1 MKDKVDK
8 MEQSV
13 QFRITAA
20 RDNEVMDRLYSRA
33 RGKILFALPP
43 KVKIVST
50 ASVLYCHSPL
60 ISLTMFYSVLDK
72 NQLIRVS
79 IRRLEFQL
87 VQLIYLMQ
95 SLNTSKP

>member
-50 ASVLYCHSPL
+50 ESVLLYGHSPL
-60 ISLTMFYSVLDK
+60 V
-72 NQLIRVS
+72 
-79 IRRLEFQL
+79 
-87 VQLIYLMQ
+87 
-95 SLNTSKP
+95 SLNVLFVFR

>member
-50 ASVLYCHSPL
+50 ASVLYCHSYFA
-60 ISLTMFYSVLDK
+60 FYVLFGF
-72 NQLIRVS
+72 R
-79 IRRLEFQL
+79 
-87 VQLIYLMQ
+87 
-95 SLNTSKP
+95 

>member
-20 RDNEVMDRLYSRA
+20 RDNEVMDRLYSRS

-43 KVKIVST
+43 KVKIVS
-50 ASVLYCHSPL
+50 
-60 ISLTMFYSVLDK
+60 I
-72 NQLIRVS
+72 
-79 IRRLEFQL
+79 
-87 VQLIYLMQ
+87 
-95 SLNTSKP
+95 

>member
-20 RDNEVMDRLYSRA
+20 RDNEVMDRLYSRS

-50 ASVLYCHSPL
+50 LECVIL
-60 ISLTMFYSVLDK
+60 SLTF
-72 NQLIRVS
+72 N
-79 IRRLEFQL
+79 
-87 VQLIYLMQ
+87 
-95 SLNTSKP
+95 KP

>member
-1 MKDKVDK
+1 MSLCISKCNVLNELYSSFSRLEDVKDKVDK

-20 RDNEVMDRLYSRA
+20 RDNEVMDRLYSRS

-50 ASVLYCHSPL
+50 
-60 ISLTMFYSVLDK
+60 
-72 NQLIRVS
+72 
-79 IRRLEFQL
+79 
-87 VQLIYLMQ
+87 
-95 SLNTSKP
+95 

>member
-50 ASVLYCHSPL
+50 ESVLYGHSPL
-60 ISLTMFYSVLDK
+60 VILNHVLFVF
-72 NQLIRVS
+72 R
-79 IRRLEFQL
+79 
-87 VQLIYLMQ
+87 
-95 SLNTSKP
+95 